1 MTKNYVGI
9 IHGALVVG
17 VISFAIAII
26 ALFFLEE
33 TFKKDINY
41 VEDE

>member
-1 MTKNYVGI
+1 MKNHVGI
-9 IHGALVVG
+9 IYSALIVG
-17 VISFAIAII
+17 VISFAIAVT